1 MSNQIKFVLKNGTKA
16 VVYIDKMILGRFEN
30 TYKCLLF
37 KDDNQPKVIQVQEKY
52 VKNTAG
58 VTLKQ
63 YLETKS
69 K

>member
-16 VVYIDKMILGRFEN
+16 VVYIDKMIVGRFEN

-37 KDDNQPKVIQVQEKY
+37 KDDKPKFILVQEKY
-52 VKNTAG
+52 VKNTSG